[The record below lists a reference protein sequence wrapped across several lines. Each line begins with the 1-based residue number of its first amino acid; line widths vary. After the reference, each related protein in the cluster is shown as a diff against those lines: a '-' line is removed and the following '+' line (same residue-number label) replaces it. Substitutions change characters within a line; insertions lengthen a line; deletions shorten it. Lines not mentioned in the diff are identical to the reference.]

1 MPESLSKDELDQLLA
16 LLGVY
21 YKEAMLCEG
30 AIAAIYSLFGGIRTF
45 SSLVS

>member
-1 MPESLSKDELDQLLA
+1 MPEPLSKDELDQLLA

-30 AIAAIYSLFGGIRTF
+30 AIAAIILFLEGSGRF
-45 SSLVS
+45 PR